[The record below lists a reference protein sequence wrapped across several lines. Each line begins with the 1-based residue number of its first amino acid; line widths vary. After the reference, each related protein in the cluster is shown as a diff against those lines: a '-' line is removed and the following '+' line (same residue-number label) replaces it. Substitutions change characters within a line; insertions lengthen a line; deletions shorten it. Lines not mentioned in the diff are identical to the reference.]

1 MSEWANGRMGE
12 WANERM
18 GEWANERMLERSPD
32 CIGMNSNPENSG
44 GEQGE
49 LLLYDIP
56 LSTLCEV

>member
-1 MSEWANGRMGE
+1 MGE